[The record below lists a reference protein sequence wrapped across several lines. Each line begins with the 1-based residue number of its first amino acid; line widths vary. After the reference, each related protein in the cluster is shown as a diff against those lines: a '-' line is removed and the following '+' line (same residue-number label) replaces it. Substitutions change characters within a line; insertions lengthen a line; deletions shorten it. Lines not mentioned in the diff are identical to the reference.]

1 MEASKNDRLVKKFAA
16 LEDKTWFPQELLEL
30 VKDVCRLQSEVRA
43 SLAVSVDPALVCGDM
58 EHRQG
63 APLLAREQFPVDA
76 EGAEKLFRA
85 ILEVAESLPQLRTT
99 AQLVRDKLIR
109 GDIRPEELF
118 RAYMLENAEPFEA
131 WAKEAPDA
139 PNLLPFLVYNSM
151 EPWLEAA
158 GEALSAA
165 YPQNDVWQHGHC
177 PGTREPGFHRASE
190 RPGAVA
196 QRGPGHRQG
205 RKADAYVFVAAGR
218 RSGPS
223 ASNARSVLRK
233 MPRKLDYFAD
243 GKRTGV
249 PGACLPLV
257 QELYQDSR
265 LPRILRPGEHPRAGR
280 SRNPS
285 PSTSPPRT
293 KISTGSRLR
302 SGGYKH
308 FAFRLVKY
316 GPSHANRQGT
326 AFFVLA

>member
-118 RAYMLENAEPFEA
+118 RAYMLENADPFEA

-158 GEALSAA
+158 GEALSSA

-177 PGTREPGFHRASE
+177 PVCGSPAFI
-190 RPGAVA
+190 
-196 QRGPGHRQG
+196 GHL
-205 RKADAYVFVAAGR
+205 
-218 RSGPS
+218 SGPEPS
-223 ASNARSVLRK
+223 RNEGRDINK
-233 MPRKLDYFAD
+233 G
-243 GKRTGV
+243 GKRMHTCSYCRTTFRAKRIQC
-249 PGACLPLV
+249 PFCLGARNWTIWTENEPVTKLWLCRSCKIH
-257 QELYQDSR
+257 QDSR
-265 LPRILRPGEHPRAGR
+265 LPRILRPSIPALDDLESLPLDIAAQNEDFHRVA
-280 SRNPS
+280 PS
-285 PSTSPPRT
+285 EW
-293 KISTGSRLR
+293 GL
-302 SGGYKH
+302 
-308 FAFRLVKY
+308 
-316 GPSHANRQGT
+316 
-326 AFFVLA
+326 

>member
-30 VKDVCRLQSEVRA
+30 VKDVCRLQGEVRA

-151 EPWLEAA
+151 EPWL
-158 GEALSAA
+158 
-165 YPQNDVWQHGHC
+165 
-177 PGTREPGFHRASE
+177 
-190 RPGAVA
+190 
-196 QRGPGHRQG
+196 
-205 RKADAYVFVAAGR
+205 
-218 RSGPS
+218 
-223 ASNARSVLRK
+223 
-233 MPRKLDYFAD
+233 
-243 GKRTGV
+243 
-249 PGACLPLV
+249 
-257 QELYQDSR
+257 
-265 LPRILRPGEHPRAGR
+265 
-280 SRNPS
+280 
-285 PSTSPPRT
+285 
-293 KISTGSRLR
+293 
-302 SGGYKH
+302 
-308 FAFRLVKY
+308 
-316 GPSHANRQGT
+316 
-326 AFFVLA
+326 

>member
-30 VKDVCRLQSEVRA
+30 VKDVCRLQGEVRA

-76 EGAEKLFRA
+76 EGAEKLFRS

-158 GEALSAA
+158 GEALSSA

-177 PGTREPGFHRASE
+177 PVCGSPAFI
-190 RPGAVA
+190 
-196 QRGPGHRQG
+196 GHL
-205 RKADAYVFVAAGR
+205 
-218 RSGPS
+218 SGPEPS
-223 ASNARSVLRK
+223 RNEGRDINKGGKRMHTCSYCRTTFRAKRIQCPFCLEEDAK
-233 MPRKLDYFAD
+233 KLDYF
-243 GKRTGV
+243 TTENE
-249 PGACLPLV
+249 PG
-257 QELYQDSR
+257 YQV
-265 LPRILRPGEHPRAGR
+265 HVCR
-280 SRNPS
+280 S
-285 PSTSPPRT
+285 
-293 KISTGSRLR
+293 
-302 SGGYKH
+302 
-308 FAFRLVKY
+308 
-316 GPSHANRQGT
+316 
-326 AFFVLA
+326 

>member
-158 GEALSAA
+158 GEALSSA

-177 PGTREPGFHRASE
+177 PVCGSPAFI
-190 RPGAVA
+190 
-196 QRGPGHRQG
+196 GHL
-205 RKADAYVFVAAGR
+205 
-218 RSGPS
+218 SGPEPS
-223 ASNARSVLRK
+223 RNEGRDINKGGKRMHTCSYCRTTFRAKRIQCPFCLEEDAK
-233 MPRKLDYFAD
+233 KLDYFTTE
-243 GKRTGV
+243 KRTGV
-249 PGACLPLV
+249 PGSCLPLV

-265 LPRILRPGEHPRAGR
+265 LPRILRSRRASPRWMISESLPLDIAAQNEDFHRVAPLGVGA
-280 SRNPS
+280 
-285 PSTSPPRT
+285 
-293 KISTGSRLR
+293 ISTLR
-302 SGGYKH
+302 
-308 FAFRLVKY
+308 FA
-316 GPSHANRQGT
+316 S
-326 AFFVLA
+326 

>member
-158 GEALSAA
+158 GEALSSA

-177 PGTREPGFHRASE
+177 PVCGSPAFI
-190 RPGAVA
+190 
-196 QRGPGHRQG
+196 GHL
-205 RKADAYVFVAAGR
+205 
-218 RSGPS
+218 SGPEPS
-223 ASNARSVLRK
+223 RNEGRDINKGGKRMHTCSYCRTTFRAKRIQCPFCLEETG
-233 MPRKLDYFAD
+233 LFHD

-249 PGACLPLV
+249 PGSCLPLV

-265 LPRILRPGEHPRAGR
+265 LPRILRPREHPRAGR
-280 SRNPS
+280 SRIP
-285 PSTSPPRT
+285 PPRHRRPERRLPPGRAFGVGA
-293 KISTGSRLR
+293 ISTLR
-302 SGGYKH
+302 
-308 FAFRLVKY
+308 FA
-316 GPSHANRQGT
+316 S
-326 AFFVLA
+326 

>member
-1 MEASKNDRLVKKFAA
+1 MEASKNDRLVKKFTA

-30 VKDVCRLQSEVRA
+30 VKAVCRLQGEVKA
-43 SLAVSVDPALVCGDM
+43 SLAFSVDPALVCGDL

-151 EPWLEAA
+151 ARSGGRSTFRRLPAERRLAA
-158 GEALSAA
+158 WALS
-165 YPQNDVWQHGHC
+165 GM
-177 PGTREPGFHRASE
+177 REPGFHRASE

-196 QRGPGHRQG
+196 QRGQGHQQG
-205 RKADAYVFVAAGR
+205 RKADAYVFVL
-218 RSGPS
+218 P
-223 ASNARSVLRK
+223 
-233 MPRKLDYFAD
+233 DD
-243 GKRTGV
+243 V
-249 PGACLPLV
+249 PGQA
-257 QELYQDSR
+257 
-265 LPRILRPGEHPRAGR
+265 HPM
-280 SRNPS
+280 P
-285 PSTSPPRT
+285 
-293 KISTGSRLR
+293 
-302 SGGYKH
+302 
-308 FAFRLVKY
+308 
-316 GPSHANRQGT
+316 
-326 AFFVLA
+326 VLS